1 MITSRQNTHAFK
13 ITLSA
18 LVVFLVVS
26 LLMVETLSAE
36 TRYRVKS
43 SDNVN
48 TIVERYYPN
57 SDLSR
62 GQLLVGILIKN
73 PRAFKGGNINF
84 LLRGKRLT
92 LPDESDIQKVSPDKA
107 SELLSEHA
115 RFFRFG
121 LAGNLPT
128 PTFSEMESD
137 PEEFNGSNN
146 RSNDILLKQKSQTK
160 KIDQLQLESNDLK
173 KQLETLLY
181 EKSNRDVRL
190 LELEKSLK
198 ESLTVD
204 KQANTPDNS
213 VQLELKKSNKLLQ
226 QALSKTKSELAEK
239 SKSNIELK
247 SEVESFQDIMG
258 DNDTTTKMP
267 NDVAKVVIEN
277 KIEGRSDKII
287 LEPSTN
293 ILLKLVWLLPLILL
307 ALFLYYFFGKNR
319 HARQDDDT
327 VKVNEAGYI
336 DSYESNITEFQDNV
350 AEEPEESSLETSVK
364 LDVARAYIEA
374 EDTQSALDILT
385 EIMEEGSDEQRQ
397 QAHDLLE
404 TISSS

>member
-1 MITSRQNTHAFK
+1 M
-13 ITLSA
+13 LSA
-18 LVVFLVVS
+18 LIVFLVVS

-62 GQLLVGILIKN
+62 GQLLVGILINN
-73 PRAFKGGNINF
+73 PHAFKGGNINF

-92 LPDESDIQKVSPDKA
+92 LSDESDFQQISPEKA

-121 LAGNLPT
+121 IAGNLPA
-128 PTFSEMESD
+128 PTFAEMKSD
-137 PEEFNGSNN
+137 PEELNGSNG
-146 RSNDILLKQKSQTK
+146 ILLKQKSQTK
-160 KIDQLQLESNDLK
+160 KIDQLQQESNDLK
-173 KQLETLLY
+173 KQLETLLD
-181 EKSNRDVRL
+181 EKSDRDERL
-190 LELEKSLK
+190 LDLEKSLK
-198 ESLTVD
+198 KSLNID
-204 KQANTPDNS
+204 KQSNTPDDS
-213 VQLELKKSNKLLQ
+213 VKTLELEESNKLLQ
-226 QALSKTKSELAEK
+226 QALNKTKTDLTEN
-239 SKSNIELK
+239 SKSNIGLERK
-247 SEVESFQDIMG
+247 VENLQDVMG
-258 DNDTTTKMP
+258 NNDLA
-267 NDVAKVVIEN
+267 NDVASSATDDITE
-277 KIEGRSDKII
+277 ESSDKIT

-307 ALFLYYFFGKNR
+307 AMFLYYIFGKNR
-319 HARQDDDT
+319 HARQDDDV

-336 DSYESNITEFQDNV
+336 EPYENNIAEFQDSV
-350 AEEPEESSLETSVK
+350 TDELEESSLETSVK